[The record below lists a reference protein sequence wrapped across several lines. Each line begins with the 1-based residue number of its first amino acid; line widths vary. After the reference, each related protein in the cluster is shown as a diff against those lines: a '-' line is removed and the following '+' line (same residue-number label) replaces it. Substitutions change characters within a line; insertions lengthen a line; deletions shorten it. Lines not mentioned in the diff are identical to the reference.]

1 MTATDQHVDHQL
13 LRLYLKDHLTG
24 STAGVQRIRRM
35 ARAYADTPLGT
46 PLSELAREIAEGRE
60 HLLQV
65 MDRLHMR
72 PGRLRN
78 AIAAI
83 GELLGRL
90 KLNGRFIRQSPT
102 SPLLETELMRS
113 AVIGQRGLW
122 QTLTTLAEELSL
134 NRADYEALTAT
145 TTRLLE
151 SLDQIHIIVRT
162 VAFTDGG
169 I

>member
-1 MTATDQHVDHQL
+1 MTATNQRVDHQL

-35 ARAYADTPLGT
+35 ARAYADTSIGA

-65 MDRLHMR
+65 MGRLHMR

-83 GELLGRL
+83 GERLGRL
-90 KLNGRFIRQSPT
+90 KLNGRFIRKSPT

-122 QTLTTLAEELSL
+122 QTLTTLAEQLSL
-134 NRADYEALTAT
+134 DRADFETLTAKT
-145 TTRLLE
+145 TQQIE
-151 SLDQIHIIVRT
+151 SLDQIHAVVRT